1 MFQRN
6 LNEYALPLK
15 TIICKIVTKLSG
27 NMKKV
32 FVLAALVL
40 FTTSALAQ
48 NTYDFLQ
55 LDTSPRAA
63 ALAGSFVANSD
74 DPNVMF
80 YNPAGINLL
89 SGTPV
94 SFSYLKHLMDI
105 NSASVAISKDYEG
118 IGRFSAGVLYINYGT
133 FIRATADGSNI
144 GSFSAGETA
153 FVVGYGNQLDQ
164 NFYYGAN
171 VKIIYSSIAGI
182 SSTAAALD
190 LGLHYAIPDQKWNF
204 GFSVLNLGTQLS
216 SYFGTKE
223 SLPLDLRLGFSKE
236 LEKLPFKFFWSFNRL
251 NENKNNFFS
260 HFGQI
265 TAGGEFR
272 LGKSLRLRFGYD
284 NEKRKDLKIGTT
296 AGLAGFSLGFGFIVK
311 NYNVDY
317 SFSSLGSI
325 GSLHRFGI
333 STSL

>member
-1 MFQRN
+1 
-6 LNEYALPLK
+6 
-15 TIICKIVTKLSG
+15 
-27 NMKKV
+27 MKKIFV
-32 FVLAALVL
+32 FALVL
-40 FTTSALAQ
+40 FASSSFAQ
-48 NTYDFLQ
+48 NTYDFLR

-94 SFSYLKHLMDI
+94 SFSYLKYLIDI
-105 NSASVAISKDYEG
+105 NSASVSFSKDYEG

-133 FIRATADGSNI
+133 FTKATADGSNI
-144 GSFSAGETA
+144 GTFSAGETA
-153 FVVGYGNQLDQ
+153 FIVGYGNQLDQ
-164 NFYYGAN
+164 NFYYGTN
-171 VKIIYSSIAGI
+171 VKFIYSSIAGQ
-182 SSTAAALD
+182 SSTALAFDA
-190 LGLHYAIPDQKWNF
+190 GLHYTIPDQRWNF

-216 SYFGTKE
+216 SYFSTKE
-223 SLPLDLRLGFSKE
+223 SLPLDIRLGFSKE
-236 LEKLPFKFFWSFNRL
+236 LEKVPFRFFWSFNRL
-251 NENKNNFFS
+251 NETKNNFFGR
-260 HFGQI
+260 FGRI

-272 LGKSLRLRFGYD
+272 LGKNLRLRLGYD

-296 AGLAGFSLGFGFIVK
+296 AGLAGFSLGLGFTVK
-311 NYNVDY
+311 DYNIDY